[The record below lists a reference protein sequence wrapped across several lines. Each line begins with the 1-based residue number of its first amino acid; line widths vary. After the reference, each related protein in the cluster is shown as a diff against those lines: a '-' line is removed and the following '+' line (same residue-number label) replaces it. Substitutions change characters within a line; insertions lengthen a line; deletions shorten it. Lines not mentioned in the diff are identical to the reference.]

1 MIEARGLTKRYGDTL
16 AVDNL
21 SFSVEPGKITGF
33 LGPNGAGKTTT
44 MRLILGLDHPTSGSV
59 TVNGQPFARLAH
71 PMREVGALLDAKAV
85 HGGRSAYNHLLC
97 LAADQQPAPAAGGRG
112 ARARRPQRGRGQA
125 VQGLL
130 PGHGAAARD
139 RRRAARRPGHPD
151 VRRAGQRA
159 GSRGH
164 PVDPQ
169 PDEGAGR
176 RGPHDLRVQPPDVGD
191 GAHRRPPAGDRPG
204 PADLGLHGAR
214 VHRGQLAAVGPGA
227 HAAAGRSWAG
237 WSPRPGARRTRTAT
251 A

>member
-21 SFSVEPGKITGF
+21 SFSVEPGQDHRFPRPERRGQDHHDAADPRP
-33 LGPNGAGKTTT
+33 GPADQRHGDRQRQAV
-44 MRLILGLDHPTSGSV
+44 R
-59 TVNGQPFARLAH
+59 QLAY

-97 LAADQQPAPAAGGRG
+97 LAQTNNLPAAAGRRG
-112 ARARRPQRGRGQA
+112 AGPRRPERGRA
-125 VQGLL
+125 EALQGLL
-130 PGHGAAARD
+130 PGHGAAAGH

-159 GSRGH
+159 RPRGH

-169 PDEGAGR
+169 PDEGAGG
-176 RGPHDLRVQPPDVGD
+176 RGPHDLRLQPPDVGD
-191 GAHRRPPAGDRPG
+191 GEHRRSPAGDRPRQ
-204 PADLGLHGAR
+204 ADRGLHGAR
-214 VHRGQLAAVGPGA
+214 VHRGQLRSSRSGSGRRSRRAAPG
-227 HAAAGRSWAG
+227 R
-237 WSPRPGARRTRTAT
+237 SPRPGGTVPRTAT